1 MIILSPFTRGNR
13 EPSVNLSNVSQGPVI
28 LSKNT
33 AIQMEVINPKFRAI
47 IELSNDDD
55 RMITKKQRIEWLD
68 ALTDNAMS
76 DVDIKSYLVGG
87 DEI

>member
-1 MIILSPFTRGNR
+1 MILLSPFTRGPR
-13 EPSVNLSNVSQGPVI
+13 RSSVDSSNVSQGPVI

-33 AIQMEVINPKFRAI
+33 AIQMEVINPNFRAI

-55 RMITKKQRIEWLD
+55 RMMTKKQRIEWLD
-68 ALTDNAMS
+68 AVTDKTMGE
-76 DVDIKSYLVGG
+76 VDIRSYLVGG